1 MFWGTDCF
9 IIRASVKLAI
19 KKILCAHSR
28 ACCVLRAGVPVH
40 MEVVVLSLFFIP
52 AGIEAQFHTSLRA
65 IHILL
70 DYFLFRTFS
79 PFQSSPQFE
88 NRKCTYNRSRGRG
101 RMLIFPDFHIHWRM
115 CVKMDFW
122 DPTKGTQRGEGQRVT
137 FAGERWDH
145 FAVLCLQGWS
155 SEAID
160 FLLAAF
166 LFSYME
172 LLRHFSKTVVL

>member
-1 MFWGTDCF
+1 M
-9 IIRASVKLAI
+9 
-19 KKILCAHSR
+19 HSR
-28 ACCVLRAGVPVH
+28 ACSVLRAGVPVH

-52 AGIEAQFHTSLRA
+52 AGIEAQFHTSLHA
-65 IHILL
+65 VHILL

-88 NRKCTYNRSRGRG
+88 NRKCTYNRFRGRG
-101 RMLIFPDFHIHWRM
+101 RMLIFPHPLKNVCEDGLLRPHWR
-115 CVKMDFW
+115 D
-122 DPTKGTQRGEGQRVT
+122 TK
-137 FAGERWDH
+137 RWGAESP
-145 FAVLCLQGWS
+145 FCWRAVGSLRSATLQVWS

-172 LLRHFSKTVVL
+172 LLRHFSKTMVL